1 MEPHS
6 YVKGSCGRDFAVFF
20 ASADKKWRFMNEVC
34 RVDNS
39 NERGDNIFTDK
50 QEIQRRN
57 KRL

>member
-1 MEPHS
+1 MEPYS
-6 YVKGSCGRDFAVFF
+6 YVKGSCGRNFAVFF
-20 ASADKKWRFMNEVC
+20 ASAYVKLRFLSGAR

-39 NERGDNIFTDK
+39 NGRGDNIFTDN